1 MKRTKPFRQGALDRL
16 CAVYSIVNSAKII
29 SNISEKEAIDLFN
42 KILLYL
48 EEKNELSKALITG
61 INIGLVGSILRDI
74 AADKIPDRIMPF
86 KNKSDITFDLFWYEI
101 LNFLENKNRAV
112 LTAIDGNVWDHW
124 SVVSN
129 ISDTKIFL
137 FDSLRLKSFL
147 RSRCT
152 IGKPTK
158 SRPHLLC
165 PQRTYFLSRE
175 GNRDE

>member
-1 MKRTKPFRQGALDRL
+1 MKRKKPYLQGALDSL
-16 CAVYSIVNSAKII
+16 CAVYGIVNSAKII
-29 SNISEKEAIDLFN
+29 SNISEEESRELFN

-48 EEKNELSKALITG
+48 EEKNTLTKALTDGIT
-61 INIGLVGSILRDI
+61 ISLVGSILRDI
-74 AADKIPDRIMPF
+74 ASDKIPDRIMPF

-101 LNFLENKNRAV
+101 LKFLESTNRAV